1 MGAVVVEPG
10 SSTLVLGLEKV
21 LDRASMHLANAL
33 LGNPDAAAGLEVL
46 LGGLKLRF
54 VTGSAVAVTGAEGM
68 VALGGKELP
77 LNKAVRVPPGA
88 VLEFGPA
95 LFGLRYYVGV
105 QGGILAQGEVAQ
117 EEALRAGAALTFG
130 RPLAHGF
137 PEVNHPARR
146 ALDPER
152 PVVVRISR
160 GPQAT
165 NFDAGTWLRL
175 TSEPWILSPK
185 SDRVGA
191 RLAGRPLDGA
201 AASLDAATESG
212 QPQPRI
218 SGSVLLPPSGLPV
231 VALAG
236 HPGTAES
243 PVIAVVRDED
253 LDLIGQARPGQMVHL
268 LG

>member
-1 MGAVVVEPG
+1 V
-10 SSTLVLGLEKV
+10 
-21 LDRASMHLANAL
+21 
-33 LGNPDAAAGLEVL
+33 
-46 LGGLKLRF
+46 GGLKLRF

-68 VALGGKELP
+68 VKLNGTELP

-88 VLEFGPA
+88 VLEFGRA
-95 LFGLRYYVGV
+95 LFGLRYYVAV
-105 QGGILAQGEVAQ
+105 HGGILAQGEAAQ
-117 EEALRAGAALTFG
+117 EEAIHAGAALTFG
-130 RPLAHGF
+130 RPHGLAF

-152 PVVVRISR
+152 PVVVRVSR
-160 GPQAT
+160 GPQAA

-175 TSEPWILSPK
+175 TSEPWILSPE
-185 SDRVGA
+185 SDRAGA
-191 RLAGRPLDGA
+191 RLAGRPLDAVSASGDA
-201 AASLDAATESG
+201 AAKVG
-212 QPQPRI
+212 QPQPLL
-218 SGSVLLPPSGLPV
+218 SGAVLLPPSGLPV

-236 HPGTAES
+236 HPDTAES

>member
-10 SSTLVLGLEKV
+10 SATYVLGPEQV
-21 LDRASMHLANAL
+21 LDRASMHMANAL
-33 LGNPDAAAGLEVL
+33 LGNPDSAAGLEVL

-68 VALGGKELP
+68 VTLNGKELP
-77 LNKAVRVPPGA
+77 LNKAVRVAPGA

-95 LFGLRYYVGV
+95 LFGLRYYVGI
-105 QGGILAQGEVAQ
+105 QGGISAQAES
-117 EEALRAGAALTFG
+117 LRAGAALTLG
-130 RPLAHGF
+130 RPHGHRF
-137 PEVNHPARR
+137 PEVTYPARR

-152 PVVVRISR
+152 PVVARVSR
-160 GPQAT
+160 GSWARYY
-165 NFDAGTWLRL
+165 DAGTWLRL
-175 TSEPWILSPK
+175 TSEPWILSPD

-191 RLAGRPLDGA
+191 RLAGRPLEVA
-201 AASLDAATESG
+201 AACEDATGEAP
-212 QPQPRI
+212 QPQPLV
-218 SGSVLLPPSGLPV
+218 SGSVLLPASGLPV
-231 VALAG
+231 IALAG
-236 HPGTAES
+236 HPDTAES